1 MRATRP
7 VNCMAFNPRSDV
19 ILEVLN
25 AADPARATLAAE
37 RLSALAGSNA
47 PAGDFSADLD
57 RAAASAPQASLPAGG
72 LADARSRLAAIA
84 AGPDRALQAKVE
96 FEATLINSFVGELLP
111 KDAGSVFG
119 EGSAGD
125 MWRSM
130 LSEQVSRQIAK
141 SGALGLSRRLFATYD
156 LAPSRHIEKATAAG
170 DAAEMSANILSAP
183 SSATFV
189 NGGVLFAGR
198 KRG

>member
-1 MRATRP
+1 
-7 VNCMAFNPRSDV
+7 MAFNPRSDV

-25 AADPARATLAAE
+25 AADPARASLAAE

-47 PAGDFSADLD
+47 PAGDFAADLEK
-57 RAAASAPQASLPAGG
+57 AASSAPEAGLAAEG
-72 LADARSRLAAIA
+72 LADARSRLATMAE
-84 AGPDRALQAKVE
+84 GPDKAARAKVE
-96 FEATLINSFVGELLP
+96 FEATLINSFIGELLP

-130 LSEQVSRQIAK
+130 LSEQISEQIAK
-141 SGALGLSRRLFATYD
+141 SGALGLSRRLFATHD
-156 LAPSRHIEKATAAG
+156 LVPPRHGEAETIAG

-183 SSATFV
+183 SGATFV
-189 NGGVLFAGR
+189 NGAVLVAGR

>member
-1 MRATRP
+1 
-7 VNCMAFNPRSDV
+7 MAFNPRSDV

-25 AADPARATLAAE
+25 AADPARASLAAE

-47 PAGDFSADLD
+47 PAGDFAADLEK
-57 RAAASAPQASLPAGG
+57 AASSAPQAGLAAEG

-84 AGPDRALQAKVE
+84 EGPDKASRAKVE
-96 FEATLINSFVGELLP
+96 FEATLINSFIAELLP

-130 LSEQVSRQIAK
+130 LSEQVSQQIAK
-141 SGALGLSRRLFATYD
+141 SGALGLRRLFATHD
-156 LAPSRHIEKATAAG
+156 LVPARHGEATTAAA
-170 DAAEMSANILSAP
+170 DAAQMSANILSAP
-183 SSATFV
+183 SAATLV
-189 NGGVLFAGR
+189 DGAVLVAGR

>member
-1 MRATRP
+1 
-7 VNCMAFNPRSDV
+7 MA
-19 ILEVLN
+19 E
-25 AADPARATLAAE
+25 
-37 RLSALAGSNA
+37 
-47 PAGDFSADLD
+47 
-57 RAAASAPQASLPAGG
+57 
-72 LADARSRLAAIA
+72 
-84 AGPDRALQAKVE
+84 GPDKASQAKVE

-111 KDAGSVFG
+111 KDAGTVFG

-141 SGALGLSRRLFATYD
+141 SGALGLSRRVFATHE
-156 LAPSRHIEKATAAG
+156 LVPSCHGEKATAAA
-170 DAAEMSANILSAP
+170 DAAEMSANILSGP
-183 SSATFV
+183 SGATFD